1 MKQLWFSVIAAITL
15 SSCSAGTPVAI
26 TNHSAAPIE
35 NVTIFGSGF
44 TTQVGHIASGQTV
57 SVRVEP
63 TGESGLGLDFRSGSR
78 QIHVRPQGYFEG
90 GAAYKVSVVI
100 APDLS
105 ARVNG
110 NLRY

>member
-1 MKQLWFSVIAAITL
+1 MKQLWFSVAAAVAL
-15 SSCSAGTPVAI
+15 SSCSAGTPVTI
-26 TNHSAAPIE
+26 TNRSAAPIE
-35 NVTIFGSGF
+35 NVTVFGSGF
-44 TTQVGHIASGQTV
+44 STPVGHIAPGQTV
-57 SVRVEP
+57 SVRVEA

-90 GAAYKVSVVI
+90 GAAYNVNVVI

-110 NLRY
+110 SLRY